1 MDSLDLHL
9 EGEVILPYK
18 RYDGNIQE
26 ILRQLRSEHRSPLS
40 VFHFINRL
48 KEVEVD
54 AMVSEK
60 WKNPL
65 TLGGAM
71 ARHPYESAK
80 IMCGNPE
87 LWDYLAKSKL
97 RDGVVELCGTA
108 YDNLAGLHVPGFR
121 VIQNSVHEQGI
132 FSYLGLE
139 EPTERRI
146 LFPKVKDYPYITL
159 LAFSHSAK
167 ILGTSRL
174 DENGS
179 LIGIR

>member
-1 MDSLDLHL
+1 MNSLDLHL

-26 ILRQLRSEHRSPLS
+26 ILRQLRSEHRSPLD
-40 VFHFINRL
+40 VLHFINRL
-48 KEVEVD
+48 KEVEGDPLVN
-54 AMVSEK
+54 EK

-71 ARHPYESAK
+71 ARHPYGSAK
-80 IMCGNPE
+80 IMCGNSE

-97 RDGVVELCGTA
+97 RDGMVELHGTA
-108 YDNLAGLHVPGFR
+108 YDNLTGLHVPGFR
-121 VIQNSVHEQGI
+121 VIQNSVDKQEI

-139 EPTERRI
+139 DRAGRRI
-146 LFPKVKDYPYITL
+146 LFPKVRDYSYITF

-167 ILGTSRL
+167 ILGTSRF